1 MAQTP
6 LDHTALFNARLIKR
20 SAPQI
25 APTPEHQQLLADWAA
40 AIRSG
45 AIRQRSEQQ
54 LRGSFTQK
62 FFVELLGYKAF
73 GSSAEFTLAD
83 ENYVGK
89 GRADLVLGHFG
100 PQGDTGLVPVELKGP
115 DTRNLDVMM
124 PGRFKSPVQQ
134 VWEYAM
140 DLPQCKFLVLSNM
153 LEIRLYAFGY
163 TRRVY
168 ERFDLLE
175 LADNPLVYQ
184 RLMLLLGAENLLG
197 GRTAELL
204 RESGQI
210 EKQITREL
218 YADYKRWRIQLITAL
233 AQANDVQ
240 PGSLITPAQKLLDR
254 ILFVAF
260 AQQRG
265 LLPANTL
272 SSVHNSSGWAVVPKY
287 DHYKTLFRAID
298 KGLPERNIPPYNGG
312 LFAADDLLD
321 SLNVPNSACDMFMDF
336 GKYDFG
342 GEVSVNVL
350 GHIFEQSITDLEQ
363 LKELVDTGAFTL
375 EAVTRQAEQA
385 RAVIGSV
392 SGSVSGARK
401 DHGIV
406 YTPEFITAFIL
417 DQTLS
422 KTIDERRDIC
432 RNSYEISSESAP
444 QPVSESSNDEALGKS
459 VRMLRKPTAEE
470 KKYASKLRQPE
481 RVVELAFWRAWLAEL
496 TTLKVCDPACG
507 SGAFLVAAFD
517 VLLAEYNNV
526 NEQIGAITGSLEVF
540 NADKEILNS
549 NLFGVDLNAES
560 IEITK
565 LSLWLKTAK
574 HGKPLESLEA
584 NLRVGNSLI
593 SSADDALNGLSF
605 DAKAFD
611 WTAAFPEIVSRGG
624 FDVIVGNPPYVR
636 MERLKAFK
644 PYLEKRYAV
653 ASDRADLYCYFFEL
667 AIRLLRN
674 GNMGGR
680 IGFISS
686 STFFKTGSGQNLR
699 AYLLKHAQIETVV
712 DFGDLQVFEGVT
724 TYPAIITAR
733 RSGSPDAEGLIRF
746 WNLKAEVPSKF
757 VEAFETSSQ
766 TMPQGRLNAN
776 VWQFEGDARS
786 SLRQKLR
793 GSHPTLKEVYGAPLY
808 GIKTGLNEAFVLRR
822 AERDSLLEQ
831 DPKSSDLL
839 KPFLEG
845 KDLKKWRV
853 ESQDLWLIYIPKN
866 RVDID
871 DYPAIKAH
879 LLPFK
884 AALEKRATKQ
894 EWFELQQAQEA
905 YLPAMDA
912 PKLVYVD
919 MSDKPNFS
927 IEKNHAAMA
936 NTAYFIGNADYFL
949 LALMT
954 SKVMWFFLTALTT
967 AYRGGFYRL
976 FTQHVETLPVPEASS
991 ALKSKLAAISQAAQT
1006 AAESRRDEIAR
1017 FGRAALRDLVPG
1029 GLTNLTAKGAA
1040 KLPASWQ
1047 DGVPRFS
1054 EFTAELKKRF
1064 KRELNLAERNDWD
1077 AAVTQARD
1085 KVALLTQQIT
1095 QAEREIDA
1103 IMYELFDL
1111 SADEIALIAADS

>member
-6 LDHTALFNARLIKR
+6 LDHTALFNARLIRR

-25 APTPEHQQLLADWAA
+25 APSPEHQQLLADWAA

-45 AIRQRSEQQ
+45 ALRQRSEQQ
-54 LRGSFTQK
+54 LRASFTQK
-62 FFVELLGYKAF
+62 FFVELLGYQAV
-73 GSSAEFTLAD
+73 GSRAEFTLAD
-83 ENYVGK
+83 ETYVGK

-140 DLPQCKFLVLSNM
+140 DLPQCKFLLLSNM

-175 LADNPLVYQ
+175 VADNPLVYQ

-218 YADYKRWRIQLITAL
+218 YADYKRWRVQLITAL
-233 AQANDVQ
+233 AQANDID
-240 PGSLITPAQKLLDR
+240 PGALITPAQKLLDR

-272 SSVHNSSGWAVVPKY
+272 GSVHNSSGWAVVPKY
-287 DHYKTLFRAID
+287 EHYKTLFRAID
-298 KGLPERNIPPYNGG
+298 KGLPERSIPPYNGG
-312 LFAADDLLD
+312 LFAADALLD
-321 SLNVPNSACDMFMDF
+321 SLNVPNAACDMFMEF

-363 LKELVDTGAFTL
+363 LKELADTGAFTL

-385 RAVIGSV
+385 RAVA
-392 SGSVSGARK
+392 GSVSGARK

-422 KTIDERRDIC
+422 KTIDERRDVC
-432 RNSYEISSESAP
+432 RSRYEITSEAAP
-444 QPVSESSNDEALGKS
+444 EPASESSNDEVRVKS
-459 VRMLRKPTAEE
+459 VRPLRKPTAEE

-593 SSADDALNGLSF
+593 SSADDGLNGLSF
-605 DAKAFD
+605 DARAFD
-611 WTAAFPEIVSRGG
+611 WTTAFPDIVSRGG

-674 GNMGGR
+674 GSRGGR

-699 AYLLKHAQIETVV
+699 AYLLNHAQIETVV

-733 RSGSPDAEGLIRF
+733 RSASPDADGLIRF
-746 WNLKAEVPSKF
+746 WNLKAAVPGKF
-757 VEAFETSSQ
+757 VEAFETLAE
-766 TMPQGRLNAN
+766 TMPQARLSANA
-776 VWQFEGDARS
+776 WQFEGDARS

-808 GIKTGLNEAFVLRR
+808 GIKTGLNEAFVLSR
-822 AERDSLLEQ
+822 AERDALLDK

-866 RVDID
+866 RVNID

-879 LLPFK
+879 LFPFK
-884 AALEKRATKQ
+884 AALEKRATQ
-894 EWFELQQAQEA
+894 QQWFELQQAQEA
-905 YLPAMDA
+905 YAPAMEA

-936 NTAYFIGNADYFL
+936 NTAYFIANADYFL

-954 SKVMWFFLTALTT
+954 SKVMWFFLTGLTT

-976 FTQHVETLPVPEASS
+976 FTQHIETLPVPETTSV
-991 ALKSKLAAISQAAQT
+991 LKSRLAAISQAAQT

-1017 FGRAALRDLVPG
+1017 FGRAALRDLAPG
-1029 GLTNLTAKGAA
+1029 GLSNLTAKSAA
-1040 KLPASWQ
+1040 RLPATWQ
-1047 DGVPRFS
+1047 DGIPRFS
-1054 EFTAELKKRF
+1054 EFTSELKKRF
-1064 KRELNLAERNDWD
+1064 KRELNLLERNDWD
-1077 AAVTQARD
+1077 AAVTQARE

-1095 QAEREIDA
+1095 QAEREIDE
-1103 IMYELFDL
+1103 IVYGLFDL
-1111 SADEIALIAADS
+1111 SADEIALITADS